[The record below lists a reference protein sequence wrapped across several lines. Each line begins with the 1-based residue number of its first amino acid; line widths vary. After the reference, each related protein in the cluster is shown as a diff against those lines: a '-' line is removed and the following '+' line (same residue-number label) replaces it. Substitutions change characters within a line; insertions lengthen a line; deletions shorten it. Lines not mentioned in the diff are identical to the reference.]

1 MSLNTRLRSA
11 VEKRSGKELN
21 PGDLEFCA
29 DILEAVKAVFK
40 HYKWQPSGN
49 NPLSKLK
56 GLVDESEADN
66 GAA

>member
-29 DILEAVKAVFK
+29 EILEAVKAVFA
-40 HYKWQPSGN
+40 HYKWKPAGE
-49 NPLSKLK
+49 NPLAKLK
-56 GLVDESEADN
+56 ALVGESEQD
-66 GAA
+66 